1 MTLNQVGVCFA
12 TNATSS
18 VILTATTS
26 GAVTTFKS
34 SSYRGVTC
42 AGAVTS
48 TQTVGDTTQ
57 GVCSKTSL
65 PPGTTP
71 QTYYTLTYSSVAAIT
86 GGAVLAGYGTPADCT
101 ASNAAKLAV
110 IFPLTGATCG
120 AGGGNGIPRN
130 TTLTALGV
138 CGVPTTQVKTLL
150 YAAQTVTSAT
160 LTLAIAQ
167 TPAFKTNFA
176 SAVATTLGVPT
187 TSVNITGV
195 NQVSSRRNLLAGIQ
209 VRYIVAAPSAALA
222 TALTT
227 VLAASSGALVGVLAN
242 TYTGVTVAA
251 PTVSANSAAPTGAPV
266 KSAAPRG
273 VSLGVALA
281 TAVAFATAWLV
292 W

>member
-1 MTLNQVGVCFA
+1 MNFLQVGVCFGNS
-12 TNATSS
+12 TGSQ
-18 VILTATTS
+18 ILTATAS
-26 GAVTTFKS
+26 GAVTTFKQTN
-34 SSYRGVTC
+34 YRSQTC
-42 AGAVTS
+42 AGAVTG
-48 TQTVGDTTQ
+48 TKTYGDTTQ

-65 PPGTTP
+65 PPGTP
-71 QTYYTLTYSSVAAIT
+71 PSYFTLTYSTAVAIT
-86 GGAVLAGYGTPADCT
+86 GGAVLTGYATPADCT
-101 ASNAAKLAV
+101 ASNAAKLALA
-110 IFPLTGATCG
+110 FPITGTTCG
-120 AGGGNGIPRN
+120 AGGVSRN
-130 TTLTALGV
+130 STLTALGV

-195 NQVSSRRNLLAGIQ
+195 NQVSSRRSLLAGIQ

-251 PTVSANSAAPTGAPV
+251 PTVSANSATPTGAPV